1 MWMVLWIVFL
11 CPLLLSST
19 SATATSNQLGLLLGS
34 CSSVC
39 LGVRGNPL
47 RCSKRAREEAGGQ
60 GRCSPLSSSYGTEFS
75 RTFGK
80 YAPAS
85 LLLALL

>member
-1 MWMVLWIVFL
+1 MWMLLWIVFL

-39 LGVRGNPL
+39 LVQSHER
-47 RCSKRAREEAGGQ
+47 
-60 GRCSPLSSSYGTEFS
+60 
-75 RTFGK
+75 
-80 YAPAS
+80 
-85 LLLALL
+85 